1 MSIMA
6 ASGINFKNAECWQVQ
21 PSQVNDAWGGIA
33 PFVQRW
39 VDAGAG
45 EFAADDVRKFA
56 VEGVMQLFIFHAAG
70 AIGLVGITELVQY
83 PQMKVMRIV
92 GIAGENPIVS
102 QKFMPQIEA
111 WAIANGATAM
121 ETFATPETVKLDMRL
136 GMKPLY
142 TLMRKPLVG
151 KD

>member
-1 MSIMA
+1 
-6 ASGINFKNAECWQVQ
+6 
-21 PSQVNDAWGGIA
+21 VNDSWGGIA

-39 VDAGAG
+39 VEAGSG
-45 EFAADDVRKFA
+45 EFCAEDIRKFA
-56 VEGVMQLFIFHAAG
+56 ESGVMQLFIFHAAG
-70 AIGLVGITELVQY
+70 VIGLVGITELVQY

-111 WAIANGATAM
+111 WAMMNGATAM

-142 TLMRKPLVG
+142 TLMRKPLER